1 MTELWVG
8 TYPTA
13 GFGTPAGRGE
23 GIWRVVLDP
32 LDGVLGVPRQVVVTP
47 APSFLAT
54 HPDGRTVYA
63 VDESAPGA
71 VSSFAVVGD
80 GLELT
85 ATVPSGGSDPCHLRL
100 DAEAG
105 LLYVANYGD
114 GVLGVL
120 RLAADGRPADDRP
133 AQLLPGA
140 GHGPRADRQEGPHA
154 HFVALTPSGRHVLVV
169 DLGADQVRRY
179 VRDVAGR
186 RLVPAGVAATLPP
199 GTGPRHLVF
208 SPDGRFA
215 YVTGE
220 LDSTVHV
227 LAWDGATDTGTP
239 VQALPATAAPARP
252 DAVPSPST
260 VLLDRLPDGPPDGSA
275 GGGEVVVGVRGT
287 EVVSRFTRGVDG
299 LLTHRVDDALPGR
312 CPRDVAVVDGW
323 TVVAEQDSG
332 ALTVLDGAGGVVC
345 TRALPAPACVV
356 PVVRR

>member
-1 MTELWVG
+1 MRALWVG

-13 GFGTPAGRGE
+13 GFGTPAGHGE

-32 LDGVLGVPRQVVVTP
+32 LDGALAVPRQVVVTP

-63 VDESAPGA
+63 VDESTAGA
-71 VSSFAVVGD
+71 VSSFAVVD
-80 GLELT
+80 DALEAT
-85 ATVPSGGSDPCHLRL
+85 ATVPSGGSDPCHLLL
-100 DAEAG
+100 DVEAG
-105 LLYVANYGD
+105 LLYVANYSD

-120 RLAADGRPADDRP
+120 RVDADGRLADDAP
-133 AQLLPGA
+133 AQLLPGI

-208 SPDGRFA
+208 SADGRQA

-227 LAWDGATDTGTP
+227 LAWDAATDTGTP
-239 VQALPATAAPARP
+239 VQVLPATATPARA
-252 DAVPSPST
+252 DAAPSPST
-260 VLLDRLPDGPPDGSA
+260 VRLDGDD
-275 GGGEVVVGVRGT
+275 VVVGVRGT
-287 EVVSRFTRGVDG
+287 EVLSRFTRDADG
-299 LLTHRVDDALPGR
+299 LLAHRGDAALPGR

-323 TVVAEQDSG
+323 TVVAEQDSS
-332 ALTVLDGAGGVVC
+332 ALTVLDGDGGVAC
-345 TRALPAPACVV
+345 TRPLPVPACVV
-356 PVVRR
+356 PVVGR